1 MTMKA
6 ARIHAFGG
14 PEVVAYEDVPKP
26 TPKEHEV
33 LFKVTSTSMNYADVQ
48 WRLGNYVDRTLPAT
62 LGREAAG
69 IIEALGPGVTHLHVG
84 QPIMAR
90 APGGHAEYAIAQV
103 DNVFPCPP
111 GLDMAQ
117 AGGIP
122 IIFLTAYHLL
132 RSLKGLQPGDT
143 VLVQAAASGVGTVL
157 VQLCKQW
164 GFRSIAT
171 ASTEAKLELA
181 RQLGAEETINYT
193 EHDFEGEVK
202 RLTNGLGV
210 QLALDAVGGEV
221 AEKSMRCLAPFGCLV
236 NYGNAS
242 NRPASLSLSSMRE
255 NRAAMGF
262 SLSASSPG
270 RDNQAAMAELLALIA
285 DKKVRLI
292 VDQVLPLAEAA
303 KAHAHLSN
311 RGTMGKVLLVP

>member
-1 MTMKA
+1 MKA

-14 PEVVAYEDVPKP
+14 PEVVTYEDVPKP
-26 TPKEHEV
+26 TPRDNEV
-33 LFKVTSTSMNYADVQ
+33 LFKVTSTCMNYADVQ

-69 IIEALGPGVTHLHVG
+69 IIEAVGPGVTTLKPG

-90 APGGHAEYAIAQV
+90 APGGHAEYAIARV
-103 DNVFPCPP
+103 ENVFPCPA

-132 RSLKGLQPGDT
+132 RSMKRLQPGDT

-157 VQLCKQW
+157 IQLCKQW

-171 ASTEAKLELA
+171 ASTDTKLELA
-181 RQLGAEETINYT
+181 RQLGADETVNYAR
-193 EHDFEGEVK
+193 HDFEAEVK
-202 RLTNGLGV
+202 RLTNGVGV
-210 QLALDAVGGEV
+210 QLALEAVGGEV
-221 AEKSMRCLAPFGCLV
+221 TEKSMRCLAPFGCLV

-242 NRPASLSLSSMRE
+242 NKPAALPLPAFRE
-255 NRAAMGF
+255 NRVAMGF
-262 SLSASSPG
+262 SLTANVPG
-270 RDNQAAMAELLALIA
+270 RDNQAAMAEILGLIM

-292 VDQVLPLAEAA
+292 VDQVLPLSEAA

-311 RGTMGKVLLVP
+311 RGAMGKVLLIP

>member
-1 MTMKA
+1 MKA
-6 ARIHAFGG
+6 ARIHTFGG
-14 PEVVAYEDVPKP
+14 PEVVTYEDIPKP
-26 TPKEHEV
+26 SPKENEV

-48 WRLGNYVDRTLPAT
+48 WRRGNYVDRTLPAT

-69 IIEALGPGVTHLHVG
+69 IIEAVGPGVTTLKVG

-103 DNVFPCPP
+103 DNVFPCPA

-132 RSLKGLQPGDT
+132 RSMKRLQPGDT
-143 VLVQAAASGVGTVL
+143 VLVQAAASGVGTAL
-157 VQLCKQW
+157 IQLCKQW

-181 RQLGAEETINYT
+181 RQLGADETINYAT
-193 EHDFEGEVK
+193 HDFEPEVK
-202 RLTNGLGV
+202 RLTNGVGV
-210 QLALDAVGGEV
+210 QLALEAVGGDVTEN
-221 AEKSMRCLAPFGCLV
+221 SMRCLAPFGCLV

-242 NRPASLSLSSMRE
+242 NTPAALPLASFRE

-262 SLSASSPG
+262 SLTANVPG
-270 RDNQAAMAELLALIA
+270 RDNQAAMGELLGLIM

-292 VDQVLPLAEAA
+292 VDHVLPLSEAA

-311 RGTMGKVLLVP
+311 RGAMGKVLLIP

>member
-1 MTMKA
+1 MKA

-14 PEVVAYEDVPKP
+14 PEVVTYEDVPKP
-26 TPKEHEV
+26 TPKANEV

-48 WRLGNYVDRTLPAT
+48 WRRGNYVDRALPAT

-69 IIEALGPGVTHLHVG
+69 VIEAVGPGVTALQAG
-84 QPIMAR
+84 QPVMAR

-103 DNVFPCPP
+103 DNVFPCPA
-111 GLDMAQ
+111 GLDMTQ

-132 RSLKGLQPGDT
+132 RSMKRLQPGDT

-157 VQLCKQW
+157 VQLCRQW
-164 GFRSIAT
+164 GYRSIAT
-171 ASTEAKLELA
+171 ASTEGKLELA
-181 RQLGAEETINYT
+181 RQLGADETINYAAR
-193 EHDFEGEVK
+193 DFEAEVR
-202 RLTNGLGV
+202 RLTNGSGV
-210 QLALDAVGGEV
+210 QLALEAVGGEV
-221 AEKSMRCLAPFGCLV
+221 TEKSMRCLAPFGCLV

-242 NRPASLSLSSMRE
+242 NTPAALPLSSLRE

-262 SLSASSPG
+262 SLTANVPG
-270 RDNQAAMAELLALIA
+270 RDNQAAMAELLSLIM
-285 DKKVRLI
+285 DKKVRLV
-292 VDQVLPLAEAA
+292 VDQVLPLSEAT

-311 RGTMGKVLLVP
+311 RGAMGKVILIP

>member
-1 MTMKA
+1 MKA

-14 PEVVAYEDVPKP
+14 PEVVAYEDVPVP
-26 TPKEHEV
+26 TPKANEV

-48 WRLGNYVDRTLPAT
+48 WRRGNYVDRTLPAI

-69 IIEALGPGVTHLHVG
+69 IIAAVGPGVTALHEG

-103 DNVFPCPP
+103 DNVFPCPA
-111 GLDMAQ
+111 GLDMIQ

-122 IIFLTAYHLL
+122 ITFLTAYHLL
-132 RSLKGLQPGDT
+132 RSMKRLQPGDT
-143 VLVQAAASGVGTVL
+143 VLVQAAASGVGTIL

-164 GFRSIAT
+164 GYRSIAT
-171 ASTEAKLELA
+171 ASAEAKLELA
-181 RQLGAEETINYT
+181 HQLGADETINYIV
-193 EHDFEGEVK
+193 EDFEAEVK
-202 RLTNGLGV
+202 HLTNGSGV
-210 QLALDAVGGEV
+210 QLALEAVGGEV

-242 NRPASLSLSSMRE
+242 NTPASLPLSSLRE

-262 SLSASSPG
+262 ALSANVPG
-270 RDNQAAMAELLALIA
+270 RDNQAAMAELLGLIM

-292 VDQVLPLAEAA
+292 VDQVLPLSEAA

-311 RGTMGKVLLVP
+311 RGAMGKVLLVP

>member
-1 MTMKA
+1 MKA

-14 PEVVAYEDVPKP
+14 PEVVTYEDVPKP
-26 TPKEHEV
+26 TPKENEV
-33 LFKVTSTSMNYADVQ
+33 LFKVTSTCMNYADVQ

-69 IIEALGPGVTHLHVG
+69 IIEAVGPGITTLKVG

-90 APGGHAEYAIAQV
+90 APGGHAEYAIARGE
-103 DNVFPCPP
+103 NVFPCPA

-132 RSLKGLQPGDT
+132 RSMRRLQPGDT

-164 GFRSIAT
+164 GFRGIAT
-171 ASTEAKLELA
+171 ASTDAKLELA
-181 RQLGAEETINYT
+181 RQLGADETINYASQ
-193 EHDFEGEVK
+193 DFEAAVK
-202 RLTNGLGV
+202 RLTNGTGV
-210 QLALDAVGGEV
+210 QLALEAVGGDVTER
-221 AEKSMRCLAPFGCLV
+221 SMRCLAPSGCLV

-242 NRPASLSLSSMRE
+242 NKPASLPLTAFRE

-262 SLSASSPG
+262 SLTANVPG
-270 RDNQAAMAELLALIA
+270 RDNQAAMAEILSLIV
-285 DKKVRLI
+285 DKKARLI
-292 VDQVLPLAEAA
+292 VDQVLPLSEVA

-311 RGTMGKVLLVP
+311 RGAMGKVLLIP

>member
-1 MTMKA
+1 MKA

-14 PEVVAYEDVPKP
+14 PEVVSYEDLPLP
-26 TPKEHEV
+26 TPKANEV

-69 IIEALGPGVTHLHVG
+69 IIEAVGPGVTALHVG

-90 APGGHAEYAIAQV
+90 APGGHAEFAIAQV
-103 DNVFPCPP
+103 DNVFPCPA
-111 GLDMAQ
+111 GLDMTQ

-132 RSLKGLQPGDT
+132 QSMKRLQPGNM

-164 GFRSIAT
+164 GYRSIAT
-171 ASTEAKLELA
+171 ASSEAKLELA
-181 RQLGAEETINYT
+181 RQLGADETINYIAQ
-193 EHDFEGEVK
+193 DFEAEVK
-202 RLTNGLGV
+202 RLTNGSGV
-210 QLALDAVGGEV
+210 QLALEAVGGEV
-221 AEKSMRCLAPFGCLV
+221 TEKSMRCLAPFGCLV

-242 NRPASLSLSSMRE
+242 NTPASVPLSSLRE

-262 SLSASSPG
+262 ALSANVPG
-270 RDNQAAMAELLALIA
+270 RDNQSAMAELLSLIV

-292 VDQVLPLAEAA
+292 VDQVLPLSEAA
-303 KAHAHLSN
+303 KAHTHLSN
-311 RGTMGKVLLVP
+311 RGAMGKVLLIP

>member
-1 MTMKA
+1 MKA

-14 PEVVAYEDVPKP
+14 PEVVSYEDLPLP
-26 TPKEHEV
+26 TPKANEV

-69 IIEALGPGVTHLHVG
+69 IIEAVGPGVTALHVG

-90 APGGHAEYAIAQV
+90 APGGHAEFAIAQV
-103 DNVFPCPP
+103 DNVFPCPA
-111 GLDMAQ
+111 GLDMTQ

-132 RSLKGLQPGDT
+132 QSMKRLQPGDM

-164 GFRSIAT
+164 GYRSIAT

-181 RQLGAEETINYT
+181 RQLGADETINYIAQ
-193 EHDFEGEVK
+193 DFEAEVK
-202 RLTNGLGV
+202 RLTNGSGV
-210 QLALDAVGGEV
+210 QLALEAVGGEV
-221 AEKSMRCLAPFGCLV
+221 TEKSMRCLAPFGCLV

-242 NRPASLSLSSMRE
+242 NTPASVPLSSLRE

-262 SLSASSPG
+262 ALSANVPG
-270 RDNQAAMAELLALIA
+270 RDNLSAMAELLRLIM

-292 VDQVLPLAEAA
+292 VDQVLPLSEVA
-303 KAHAHLSN
+303 KAHAHLSS
-311 RGTMGKVLLVP
+311 RGTMGKVLLIP

>member
-1 MTMKA
+1 MKA

-14 PEVVAYEDVPKP
+14 PEVVSYEDVPTP
-26 TPKEHEV
+26 TPKANEV
-33 LFKVTSTSMNYADVQ
+33 LFRVTSTSMNYADVQ
-48 WRLGNYVDRTLPAT
+48 WRRGNYVDRTLPAI

-69 IIEALGPGVTHLHVG
+69 IIEAVGPGVTTHHVG

-90 APGGHAEYAIAQV
+90 APGGHAEYAIAHV
-103 DNVFPCPP
+103 DNVFPCPV
-111 GLDMAQ
+111 GLDMTQ

-132 RSLKGLQPGDT
+132 RSMKRLQPGDT

-157 VQLCKQW
+157 VQLCRQW
-164 GFRSIAT
+164 GYRSIAT
-171 ASTEAKLELA
+171 ASTEGKLELA
-181 RQLGAEETINYT
+181 RQLGADETINYVAQ
-193 EHDFEGEVK
+193 DFEAEVK
-202 RLTNGLGV
+202 RLTNGNGV
-210 QLALDAVGGEV
+210 QLALEAVGGEV
-221 AEKSMRCLAPFGCLV
+221 TEKSMRCLAPFGCLV

-242 NRPASLSLSSMRE
+242 NTPASLPVSSLRE

-262 SLSASSPG
+262 ALSATVPG
-270 RDNQAAMAELLALIA
+270 RDNQAAMAELLTLIM

-292 VDQVLPLAEAA
+292 VDQVLPLSEAT

-311 RGTMGKVLLVP
+311 RRAMGKVLLIP

>member
-1 MTMKA
+1 MKA

-14 PEVVAYEDVPKP
+14 PEVVSYEDLPLP
-26 TPKEHEV
+26 TPKANEV

-69 IIEALGPGVTHLHVG
+69 IIEAVGPGVTALHVG

-90 APGGHAEYAIAQV
+90 APGGHAEFAIAQV
-103 DNVFPCPP
+103 DNVFPCPA
-111 GLDMAQ
+111 GLDMTQ

-132 RSLKGLQPGDT
+132 QSMKRLQPGDM

-164 GFRSIAT
+164 GYRSIAT
-171 ASTEAKLELA
+171 ASSEAKLELA
-181 RQLGAEETINYT
+181 RQLGADETINYIAQ
-193 EHDFEGEVK
+193 DFEAEVK
-202 RLTNGLGV
+202 RLTNGSGV
-210 QLALDAVGGEV
+210 QLALEAVGGEV
-221 AEKSMRCLAPFGCLV
+221 TEKSMRCLAPFGCLV

-242 NRPASLSLSSMRE
+242 NTPASVPLSSLRE

-262 SLSASSPG
+262 ALSANVPG
-270 RDNQAAMAELLALIA
+270 RDNLSAMAELLRLIM

-292 VDQVLPLAEAA
+292 VDQVLPLSEVA
-303 KAHAHLSN
+303 KAHAHLSS
-311 RGTMGKVLLVP
+311 RGTMGKVLLIP

>member
-1 MTMKA
+1 MKA
-6 ARIHAFGG
+6 ARIYAFGG
-14 PEVVAYEDVPKP
+14 PEVVRYEDVPKP
-26 TPKEHEV
+26 TPKENEV
-33 LFKVTSTSMNYADVQ
+33 LFKVTSTGMNYADVQ

-69 IIEALGPGVTHLHVG
+69 IVEAVGPGVTTLKVG

-90 APGGHAEYAIAQV
+90 APGGHADYAIARV
-103 DNVFPCPP
+103 ENAFPCPA

-132 RSLKGLQPGDT
+132 RSMKRVQPGDT

-157 VQLCKQW
+157 IQLCKQW
-164 GFRSIAT
+164 GFQSIAT
-171 ASTEAKLELA
+171 ASTDAKLDLA
-181 RQLGAEETINYT
+181 RQLGADETINYAT
-193 EHDFEGEVK
+193 HDFEAEVK
-202 RLTNGLGV
+202 RLTNGVGV
-210 QLALDAVGGEV
+210 QLALEAVGGD
-221 AEKSMRCLAPFGCLV
+221 ATEKSMRCLAPSGCLV

-242 NRPASLSLSSMRE
+242 NTPASLPLAAFRE

-262 SLSASSPG
+262 SLTANVPG
-270 RDNQAAMAELLALIA
+270 RDNQAAMAEILGLIV

-292 VDQVLPLAEAA
+292 VDQVLPLSEAA

-311 RGTMGKVLLVP
+311 RGAMGKVLLIP

>member
-1 MTMKA
+1 MKA

-14 PEVVAYEDVPKP
+14 PEVVTYEDVPKP
-26 TPKEHEV
+26 TPQENEL
-33 LFKVTSTSMNYADVQ
+33 LFKVTSTCMNYADVQ

-69 IIEALGPGVTHLHVG
+69 IIEAVGPGVTTLQVG

-103 DNVFPCPP
+103 NNVFPCPA

-132 RSLKGLQPGDT
+132 RSMKRLQPGDT

-157 VQLCKQW
+157 IQLCKQW

-171 ASTEAKLELA
+171 ASTGAKLKLA
-181 RQLGAEETINYT
+181 RDLGADETINYAT
-193 EHDFEGEVK
+193 QDFEAEVK
-202 RLTNGLGV
+202 RLTNGVGV
-210 QLALDAVGGEV
+210 QLALEAVGGDV
-221 AEKSMRCLAPFGCLV
+221 TEKSMRCIAPGGCLV

-242 NRPASLSLSSMRE
+242 NKPASLPLVSFRE
-255 NRAAMGF
+255 NRAGMGF
-262 SLSASSPG
+262 SLTANVPG
-270 RDNQAAMAELLALIA
+270 RDNQAAMAEILGLIV
-285 DKKVRLI
+285 DKKVRLV
-292 VDQVLPLAEAA
+292 VDQVLLLSEAA

-311 RGTMGKVLLVP
+311 RGAMGKVLLIP

>member
-1 MTMKA
+1 MKA

-14 PEVVAYEDVPKP
+14 PEVVTYEDVPRP
-26 TPKEHEV
+26 TPKANEV

-69 IIEALGPGVTHLHVG
+69 IIEAVGPGVATLKVG

-90 APGGHAEYAIAQV
+90 APGGHAEFAIAQV
-103 DNVFPCPP
+103 DNIFPCPP
-111 GLDMAQ
+111 GLDMTQ

-132 RSLKGLQPGDT
+132 RSMKRLQPGDT
-143 VLVQAAASGVGTVL
+143 ALVQAAASGVGTVL
-157 VQLCKQW
+157 IQLCKQW

-171 ASTEAKLELA
+171 ASTDAKLELA
-181 RQLGAEETINYT
+181 RQLGATETINYVT
-193 EHDFEGEVK
+193 QDFEAEVK
-202 RLTNGLGV
+202 RLTNGIGV
-210 QLALDAVGGEV
+210 QLALEAVGGDV
-221 AEKSMRCLAPFGCLV
+221 TEKSMRCLAPFGCLV

-242 NRPASLSLSSMRE
+242 NKPASLPLSGLRE

-262 SLSASSPG
+262 GLAANVPG
-270 RDNQAAMAELLALIA
+270 RDNQAAMAEILGLIME
-285 DKKVRLI
+285 KKVRLI
-292 VDQVLPLAEAA
+292 VDQVLPLSEAA
-303 KAHAHLSN
+303 RAHAHLSD
-311 RGTMGKVLLVP
+311 RGAMGKVLLIP

>member
-1 MTMKA
+1 MKA
-6 ARIHAFGG
+6 IRIHAFGG
-14 PEVVAYEDVPKP
+14 PEVVTYEDMPTP
-26 TPKEHEV
+26 TPKENEV

-48 WRLGNYVDRTLPAT
+48 WRRGNYVDRTLPAT

-69 IIEALGPGVTHLHVG
+69 IIEAVGPGVTSLKVG

-103 DNVFPCPP
+103 DNAFPCPG

-132 RSLKGLQPGDT
+132 RSMKRLQPGDT

-157 VQLCKQW
+157 IQLGKQW

-181 RQLGAEETINYT
+181 RQLGADETINYAT
-193 EHDFEGEVK
+193 HDFEAEVK
-202 RLTNGLGV
+202 RLTYGVGV
-210 QLALDAVGGEV
+210 QLALEAVGGEV

-242 NRPASLSLSSMRE
+242 NTPAALPLAAFRD

-262 SLSASSPG
+262 SLTAGVPG
-270 RDNQAAMAELLALIA
+270 RDNQAAMAELLGLIM
-285 DKKVRLI
+285 DKKVRLV
-292 VDQVLPLAEAA
+292 VDQVLPLSEAA

-311 RGTMGKVLLVP
+311 RGAMGKVLLIP

>member
-1 MTMKA
+1 MKA

-14 PEVVAYEDVPKP
+14 PEVVSYEDLPLP
-26 TPKEHEV
+26 TPKANEV

-48 WRLGNYVDRTLPAT
+48 WRRGNYVDRTLPAT

-69 IIEALGPGVTHLHVG
+69 IIEAVGPGVTALHVG

-90 APGGHAEYAIAQV
+90 APGGHAEFAIAQV
-103 DNVFPCPP
+103 DNVFPCPA
-111 GLDMAQ
+111 GLDMTQ

-132 RSLKGLQPGDT
+132 QSMKRLQPGDM

-164 GFRSIAT
+164 GYRSIAT
-171 ASTEAKLELA
+171 ASSEAKLELA
-181 RQLGAEETINYT
+181 RQLGADETINYIAQ
-193 EHDFEGEVK
+193 DFEAEVK
-202 RLTNGLGV
+202 RLTNGSGV
-210 QLALDAVGGEV
+210 QLALEAVGGEV
-221 AEKSMRCLAPFGCLV
+221 TEKSMRCLVPFGCLV

-242 NRPASLSLSSMRE
+242 NTPASVPLSSLRE

-262 SLSASSPG
+262 ALSANVPG
-270 RDNQAAMAELLALIA
+270 RDNQSAMAELLSLIM

-292 VDQVLPLAEAA
+292 VDQVLPLSEVA
-303 KAHAHLSN
+303 KAHAHLSS
-311 RGTMGKVLLVP
+311 RGTMGKVLLIP

>member
-1 MTMKA
+1 MKA

-14 PEVVAYEDVPKP
+14 PEVVSYEDLPLP
-26 TPKEHEV
+26 TPKANEV

-69 IIEALGPGVTHLHVG
+69 IIEAVGPGVTALHVG

-90 APGGHAEYAIAQV
+90 APGGHAEFAIAQV
-103 DNVFPCPP
+103 DNVFPCPA
-111 GLDMAQ
+111 GLDMTQ

-132 RSLKGLQPGDT
+132 QSMKRLQPGDM

-164 GFRSIAT
+164 GYRSIAT
-171 ASTEAKLELA
+171 ASSEAKLELA
-181 RQLGAEETINYT
+181 RQLGADETINYIAQ
-193 EHDFEGEVK
+193 DFEAEVK
-202 RLTNGLGV
+202 RLTNGSGV
-210 QLALDAVGGEV
+210 QLALEAVGGEV
-221 AEKSMRCLAPFGCLV
+221 TEKSMRCLAPFGCLV

-242 NRPASLSLSSMRE
+242 NTPASVPLSSLRE

-262 SLSASSPG
+262 ALSANVPG
-270 RDNQAAMAELLALIA
+270 RDNQSAMAELLRLIM

-292 VDQVLPLAEAA
+292 VDQVLPLSEVA
-303 KAHAHLSN
+303 KAHAHLSS
-311 RGTMGKVLLVP
+311 RGTMGKVLLIP

>member
-1 MTMKA
+1 MKA

-14 PEVVAYEDVPKP
+14 PEVVTYEEVAKP
-26 TPKEHEV
+26 TPKANEV

-69 IIEALGPGVTHLHVG
+69 IIEAVGPGVTTLKVG

-90 APGGHAEYAIAQV
+90 APGGHAEFAIAQV
-103 DNVFPCPP
+103 DNIFPCPP
-111 GLDMAQ
+111 GLDMTQ

-132 RSLKGLQPGDT
+132 RSMKRLQPGDT

-157 VQLCKQW
+157 IQLCKQW

-171 ASTEAKLELA
+171 ASTDAKLELA
-181 RQLGAEETINYT
+181 RQLGATETVNYVT
-193 EHDFEGEVK
+193 QDFEAEVK
-202 RLTNGLGV
+202 RLTNGTGV
-210 QLALDAVGGEV
+210 QLALEAVGGEV
-221 AEKSMRCLAPFGCLV
+221 TEKSMRCLAPFGCLV

-242 NRPASLSLSSMRE
+242 NKPASLPLSGLRE

-262 SLSASSPG
+262 GLAANVPG
-270 RDNQAAMAELLALIA
+270 RDNQAAMAEILGLIME
-285 DKKVRLI
+285 KKVRLI
-292 VDQVLPLAEAA
+292 VDQVLPLSEAVR
-303 KAHAHLSN
+303 AHAHLSD
-311 RGTMGKVLLVP
+311 RGAMGKVLLIP

>member
-1 MTMKA
+1 MKA
-6 ARIHAFGG
+6 ARVHTFGG
-14 PEVVAYEDVPKP
+14 PEVVIYEEVPKP

-33 LFKVTSTSMNYADVQ
+33 LFRVTSTCINYADVQ

-69 IIEALGPGVTHLHVG
+69 IIEAVGPGVTTLQVG

-90 APGGHAEYAIAQV
+90 APGGHAEYAIARV
-103 DNVFPCPP
+103 ENVFPCPV

-122 IIFLTAYHLL
+122 VIFLTAYHLL
-132 RSLKGLQPGDT
+132 RSLKRLQPGDT

-171 ASTEAKLELA
+171 ASTAAKLELA
-181 RQLGAEETINYT
+181 RQLGADEIINYAT
-193 EHDFEGEVK
+193 NDFEAEVK
-202 RLTNGLGV
+202 RLTNGVGV
-210 QLALDAVGGEV
+210 QLALEAVGGEV
-221 AEKSMRCLAPFGCLV
+221 TEKSMRCLAPFGCLV

-242 NRPASLSLSSMRE
+242 NTPASLPLATFRD

-262 SLSASSPG
+262 SLSANVPG
-270 RDNQAAMAELLALIA
+270 RDNQAAMAEILGLIM
-285 DKKVRLI
+285 DQKVRLI
-292 VDQVLPLAEAA
+292 VDQVLPLSEAA

-311 RGTMGKVLLVP
+311 RGAMGKVLLIP